1 VLRKRPPRARLTPA
15 QAADPAAALAAAV
28 SALAQRDYCSGE
40 LAQRLA
46 AQGFATEVVQAALTD
61 LRARGYLD
69 DARYARQYVS
79 YHAERG
85 QGPLRI
91 GSELQRLGLS
101 AELVDTALDQ
111 YAEAQGGWA
120 RLACEVRIRRFG
132 LTEPRAWAQKAKQ
145 ARFLQYRGFS
155 TDHIRCAL
163 GPGLEPWSEVE

>member
-1 VLRKRPPRARLTPA
+1 VT
-15 QAADPAAALAAAV
+15 
-28 SALAQRDYCSGE
+28 ALAQRDYCSGE
-40 LAQRLA
+40 LAQRLV

-61 LRARGYLD
+61 LRARRYLD
-69 DARYARQYVS
+69 DARYAQQYVS
-79 YHAERG
+79 HHAERG

-101 AELVDTALDQ
+101 GEFVDAALHE
-111 YAEAQGGWA
+111 YAEAQGGWG
-120 RLACEVRIRRFG
+120 RLAREVRIRRFG

-163 GPGLEPWSEVE
+163 GSGLEAWGEVE